1 MSELVFT
8 LKTFLASAL
17 LISLMQVKVAGA
29 SVENH
34 TQSWL
39 ENSTV
44 AHFVQGAATGGI
56 LACRDLYKS
65 ISSTWQGTSPQGNAK
80 ASKSF

>member
-1 MSELVFT
+1 MSELIFT
-8 LKTFLASAL
+8 IKTLLISAL
-17 LISLMQVKVAGA
+17 LISLMQVKLAGT
-29 SVENH
+29 SLENH

-39 ENSTV
+39 QNSSV

-65 ISSTWQGTSPQGNAK
+65 IASTWQGTSASSSTK
-80 ASKSF
+80 ASK

>member
-1 MSELVFT
+1 MSELIFAIKT
-8 LKTFLASAL
+8 LVISAL
-17 LISLMQVKVAGA
+17 LISLMQVKIAGTTM
-29 SVENH
+29 ENH

-39 ENSTV
+39 ENSSV

-65 ISSTWQGTSPQGNAK
+65 ISSAWQGSSNHADAK
-80 ASKSF
+80 ASK